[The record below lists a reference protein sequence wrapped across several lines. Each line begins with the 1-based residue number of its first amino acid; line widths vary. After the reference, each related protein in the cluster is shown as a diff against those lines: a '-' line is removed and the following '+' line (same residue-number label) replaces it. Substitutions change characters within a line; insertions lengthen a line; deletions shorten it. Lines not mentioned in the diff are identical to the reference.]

1 MESGALAMPCFMERL
16 PDPCACQ
23 QVLTDSLGHPVDCVL
38 LEVNQAF
45 EEMWGLSRDQLIGR
59 RISRLFSDIPQISW
73 DWLSSARAALSGESS
88 SAQYF
93 FPPAQKWYD
102 ITVFTYEPGRL
113 AVIFHDITDL
123 KQENQALQESQDW
136 YSNLFKKAPIGIVF
150 VDTQGNVIRSNS
162 RALEIYG
169 THPQGPEN
177 NVVNVYQPPF
187 DRASKALRICMGQKE
202 VQIFEDY
209 YPHPGKNS
217 LYLRYRMNP
226 KYDANGDITGFIISV
241 EDITEGQRA
250 QQKLQE
256 AHRQLEQ
263 IIEHLPDATMI
274 INEAGQII
282 FWNREMEKMSGVPKE
297 QIIGQGDYAYAVP
310 FYGKRRP
317 VLIDRVLASDSQP
330 LDQFDF
336 IHAENGR
343 QVGEIYV
350 PRLYHGQ
357 GAYLLSSATK
367 LYDIEGNTIGAIETI
382 RDITKRKNLE
392 IMLFLEKEQFKTT
405 LLSIGDGF
413 ISTDPQ
419 GQVVLM
425 NQIAELL
432 TGWSQDQARGRPLEE
447 VFHIINEFTGER
459 CENPVQKVLETGSIV
474 ELANHTILLSRDG
487 SRRPIEDSAAPIR
500 DEGGQING
508 VVLVFRDFTARR
520 EKQARIEYLS
530 YHDQTT
536 GLFNRRYMEEE
547 VKERKIFREL
557 PLSVIMADV
566 NGLKLTNDVFGH
578 LMGDQVLQRAA
589 DLIKS
594 ECQDNAVVARIG
606 GDEFL
611 ILLPQ
616 SGAEVA
622 EDLVNRIQRRI
633 ADEKVDYIPLSLSF
647 GWAARTHEDET
658 FEQVYKLAEDKMYRH
673 KLHESPSMRS
683 NTLKTIIQTLH
694 EKLPGEKQHSLRVSQ
709 ICKQIGEE
717 LAYSSDRIA
726 ELQMVA
732 LVHDIGKIVVDDAVL
747 HKPGQ
752 LNLVEC
758 EQMKRHSETGY
769 RILSSV
775 NDMAHLANYILAHHE
790 NWDGSGYPAGLKR
803 DQIPLE
809 SRIIRIADAYDAMT
823 SDRCY
828 RDALSP
834 EQAKEEIKNKMGIC
848 FDPHIAQIF
857 LDKIADQL

>member
-226 KYDANGDITGFIISV
+226 KYDANGDITGIIISV

-803 DQIPLE
+803 DQIPVE

-823 SDRCY
+823 SNRCY

-848 FDPHIAQIF
+848 FDPYIAQVF